1 MKGLI
6 MAKTKKELAD
16 LALRLWD
23 NMDQADQAPSM
34 IDLFC
39 HLDKAYL
46 KQLIG
51 EFKDCVQQNIDLGHY
66 NLLFSSEEEL
76 NQMLEEA
83 RKVLGETDEL

>member
-1 MKGLI
+1 

-16 LALRLWD
+16 LAARLWD

-51 EFKDCVQQNIDLGHY
+51 EFKDSVENNIELGLY
-66 NLLFSSEEEL
+66 QFLFSNEEDL
-76 NQMLEEA
+76 RDMLKEA
-83 RKVLGETDEL
+83 RKVLGEEDEL